1 MSLEEMTIAV
11 HGGDP
16 LSRAG
21 LIGYLEQQQRT
32 AVLTRTDAT
41 LEEEPEDVAVV
52 LADQIDASAAA
63 RLRELVM
70 HRTPRVVLVTSELD
84 DAQTE
89 LVVDAGV
96 HSIVWRHQATEER
109 LVKAIQAAGRD
120 EGEIPG
126 DLLRRVLAQL
136 GRRRRDTSAPSV
148 PSGQPTQREADVLKL
163 VAEGLDT
170 REIAGRLSYSE
181 RTVKGIL
188 HNVMARLQL
197 RNRAHAVAFAIRQGH
212 I

>member
-1 MSLEEMTIAV
+1 MSLEEITVAI

-21 LIGYLEQQQRT
+21 LIGYLEQQRT
-32 AVLTRTDAT
+32 VVLTKTDLAQAD
-41 LEEEPEDVAVV
+41 EPEDVAVV
-52 LADQIDASAAA
+52 LADHIDASAVAC
-63 RLRELVM
+63 LHDLVTR
-70 HRTPRVVLVTSELD
+70 RTPRVVLVIGELN

-89 LVVDAGV
+89 LVIDAGV

-109 LVKAIQAAGRD
+109 LVKAIQAACRD

-126 DLLRRVLAQL
+126 DLLRRLLDQL
-136 GRRRRDTSAPSV
+136 GRMRRGVTAPPI
-148 PSGQPTQREADVLKL
+148 PSGQPTQRERNVLKL

-170 REIAGRLSYSE
+170 KEIAGQLHYSE

-188 HNVMARLQL
+188 HNLMARFEL
-197 RNRAHAVAFAIRQGH
+197 RNRAHAVAFAIREGH